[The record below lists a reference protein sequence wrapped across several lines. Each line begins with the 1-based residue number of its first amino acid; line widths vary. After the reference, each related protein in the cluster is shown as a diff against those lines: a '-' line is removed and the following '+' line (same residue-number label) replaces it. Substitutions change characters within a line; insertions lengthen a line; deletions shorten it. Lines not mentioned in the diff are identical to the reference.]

1 MYDRWSH
8 SFKGIWLRPSENNKV
23 TLDFPFLCLG
33 QQNAVTGVLDW
44 FCSPVRRQES
54 GYELRRLLVIYC
66 SGGEY
71 QGRVTEST
79 IWESWS
85 RTAAMPLTLAIEKD
99 INRESD
105 VHTST
110 SIATFDRGYYTRN
123 TQQTRSRI
131 AHLKSNRYQ
140 IISSQKCLSFTWT
153 HRSITRDRSKS
164 TLLGKSTRTHFSRS
178 DVSRSAKIGR
188 FISRIGKKCRKSV
201 RYVWLLASRR
211 QHRHPLSL
219 ARRRLKSSQ
228 IEERAI
234 IHRWGREGRGC
245 RRYQADENR
254 CAMVERGDIFW
265 NNEYVLPGPIEVKPP
280 SLVIRP
286 QSYFF
291 P

>member
-1 MYDRWSH
+1 M
-8 SFKGIWLRPSENNKV
+8 
-23 TLDFPFLCLG
+23 PF
-33 QQNAVTGVLDW
+33 
-44 FCSPVRRQES
+44 
-54 GYELRRLLVIYC
+54 
-66 SGGEY
+66 
-71 QGRVTEST
+71 
-79 IWESWS
+79 
-85 RTAAMPLTLAIEKD
+85 TLAIKKD

-105 VHTST
+105 VHTLT
-110 SIATFDRGYYTRN
+110 SIATFDRGYTRN
-123 TQQTRSRI
+123 TQQTYSRI
-131 AHLKSNRYQ
+131 AHLKRNRCQ
-140 IISSQKCLSFTWT
+140 IIISSQKCLSFTWT

-280 SLVIRP
+280 SLVIRLACLAIRYITSAGSKSLQQFMETLKYYHCLSP
-286 QSYFF
+286 TVLFGTTPRTIRYEFQYVL
-291 P
+291 